1 MEMVTIIIDGRE
13 VRVPSGSTV
22 LEAAQQAGIDIPTLC
37 HLKEINKIGAC
48 RICLVEVENA
58 RGLQASCVYPVSEG
72 LKVKTNT
79 SQIREARKAVLELIL
94 SNHPM
99 ECLTCN
105 RNTNCELQALANKL
119 GVRDIRFKGENTEF
133 SVDYSTPSIERIPD
147 KCVLCRRCVAV
158 CNEVQGVGIL
168 GMNERGF
175 KSIVAPPFH
184 RDLNDVNCVLC
195 GQCVN
200 VCPVGAIREKDD
212 TAKVWEAINDPD
224 KVVVVQTAPAVRA
237 VLGEEFGLPV
247 GTSTTKKMVAALRRL
262 GFDKVFDTDFTADL
276 TILEEGSEL
285 LDRVK
290 NGGKLPLITS
300 CSPGWIKYCE
310 HHYPEFLDN
319 LSTCKSPQQMF
330 GALAKTYFPEKI
342 GVDPAKIFSVSIMP
356 CTAKKFE
363 RQRPEMQDSGFC
375 DVDAVLTTRELAKM
389 IKEASIDYV
398 NLPDEE
404 YDEPMGIS
412 TGAGLIFGAT
422 GGVME
427 AALRTVYEIVTG
439 KSLENVDF
447 TAVRGME
454 GVKEA
459 TVELA
464 PLGKVKVAVA
474 HGLGNAK
481 KVLEKMKAGEA
492 DYQFIEIMCCPGGCL
507 GGGGQPLVSAPDR
520 MKLAED
526 YKVLRAKAIY
536 NEDKGMQ
543 LRKSH
548 DNPAVKTLYAEYLE
562 KPLGEKS
569 HHLLHTHYQARPK
582 YVALACTEDTT
593 K

>member
-1 MEMVTIIIDGRE
+1 MEMVTLTIDGRE
-13 VRVPSGSTV
+13 VQAPVGSTV
-22 LEAAQQAGIDIPTLC
+22 LQAAQQAGIDIPTLC
-37 HLKEINKIGAC
+37 HLKDINKIGAC
-48 RICLVEVENA
+48 RVCLVEVENA
-58 RGLQASCVYPVSEG
+58 RGLQASCVYPVSQG

-79 SQIREARKAVLELIL
+79 NQIREARKAVVELIL

-105 RNTNCELQALANKL
+105 RSTNCELQAIAKKL
-119 GVRDIRFKGENTEF
+119 GIKDIRFQGENTVF
-133 SVDYSTPSIERIPD
+133 PVDSSTPAIERIPD
-147 KCVLCRRCVAV
+147 KCVLCRRCVAA

-168 GMNERGF
+168 GLNERGF
-175 KSIVAPPFH
+175 ASIVAPAFD
-184 RDLNDVNCVLC
+184 RQLSDVNCVLC

-200 VCPVGAIREKDD
+200 VCPVGALREKDD
-212 TAKVWEAINDPD
+212 TDKVWAAINDPE
-224 KVVVVQTAPAVRA
+224 KIVVVQTAPAVRA
-237 VLGEEFGLPV
+237 VLGEEFGLPI
-247 GTSTTKKMVAALRRL
+247 GTSVTKKMVTALRRL
-262 GFDKVFDTDFTADL
+262 GIDKVFDTDFTADL

-285 LDRVK
+285 LHRVK

-310 HHYPEFLDN
+310 HHFPEFLDN

-363 RQRPEMQDSGFC
+363 CQRPEMKDSGFQ
-375 DVDAVLTTRELAKM
+375 DVDVVLTTRELAKM
-389 IKEASIDYV
+389 IKEAGIDFV

-404 YDEPMGIS
+404 YDAPMGIS
-412 TGAGLIFGAT
+412 TGAAVIFGAT

-439 KSLENVDF
+439 KTLENVDF
-447 TAVRGME
+447 MAVRGLE
-454 GVKEA
+454 GIREA
-459 TVELA
+459 SVDLP
-464 PLGKVKVAVA
+464 PLGTVKVAIA
-474 HGLGNAK
+474 HGLSNARK
-481 KVLEKMKAGEA
+481 LLEKIKAGEA
-492 DYQFIEIMCCPGGCL
+492 EYHFVEIMCCPGGCI
-507 GGGGQPLVSAPDR
+507 GGGGQTLVSAPDR
-520 MKLAED
+520 MKLPED
-526 YKVLRAKAIY
+526 YKKLRAKAIY
-536 NEDKGMQ
+536 DEDKDMP

-548 DNPAVKTLYAEYLE
+548 ENPAITKIYEEYLV

-569 HHLLHTHYQARPK
+569 HHLLHTHYHARPK
-582 YVALACTEDTT
+582 YIALDCTEE